1 MWVKWV
7 YSVIPVCVCICFP
20 YGRLL
25 GYSFFNVH
33 CRHSPP
39 FRQRAQFTA
48 AVHATIAVEIWYV
61 FSLLQK
67 KKTEQSAEGVR
78 PASSSA
84 PTQQQ
89 QRCNQKKK
97 FEIKFNIA
105 IKSEKNN
112 ITNSEIKREYK
123 MVMRAAGRWVPRPNG
138 RDTVERFSK
147 ATVTTWCLTGG
158 RPSIESLENERAKKN
173 RMKQSER
180 VSEGETLHMTTT
192 YVMPAREWTACH
204 IIYATRC
211 REMDGHNPS
220 GAKCNT
226 HTCQIET
233 LSIFEISFR
242 NIMANR
248 NFSLILLS
256 YGIPS

>member
-1 MWVKWV
+1 MFPIW
-7 YSVIPVCVCICFP
+7 SSSRLFIFQCALSAFSAISPVTTSTIHGCCSCNDSSWNLVCIF
-20 YGRLL
+20 
-25 GYSFFNVH
+25 SF
-33 CRHSPP
+33 
-39 FRQRAQFTA
+39 A
-48 AVHATIAVEIWYV
+48 
-61 FSLLQK
+61 K
-67 KKTEQSAEGVR
+67 KKKQNNRRKELGQHHHQPR
-78 PASSSA
+78 RSSSNA
-84 PTQQQ
+84 AT
-89 QRCNQKKK
+89 RKKK

>member
-1 MWVKWV
+1 MFPIW
-7 YSVIPVCVCICFP
+7 SSSRLFIFQCALSAFSAISPVTTSTIHGCCSCNDSSWNLVCIF
-20 YGRLL
+20 
-25 GYSFFNVH
+25 SF
-33 CRHSPP
+33 
-39 FRQRAQFTA
+39 AK
-48 AVHATIAVEIWYV
+48 
-61 FSLLQK
+61 K